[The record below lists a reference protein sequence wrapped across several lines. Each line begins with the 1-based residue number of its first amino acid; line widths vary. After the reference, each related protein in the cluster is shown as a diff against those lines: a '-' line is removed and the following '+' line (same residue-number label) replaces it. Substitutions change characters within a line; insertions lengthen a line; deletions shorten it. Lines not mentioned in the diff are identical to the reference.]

1 MSTDQ
6 MEAGY
11 PGKMMTTRGL
21 PSPLRY
27 KYCNIW
33 IDHAKFIFPMFHI
46 TKEASEMLIS
56 KKCFEDFA
64 QCFGVQMRNI
74 RAGNGVYAAAS
85 FQQACSDKQQNLTF
99 CATGGHWQNGLAERH
114 TGTITNTARTLLLHA
129 MERWPAIITED
140 FWPFTVRHACT
151 FHNASIRSD
160 TRKSPHRMFT
170 GEEAPWR
177 LENFRVFGSPVYVLS
192 KKLQDGDVLQKWK
205 HRSWLGVYV
214 GHCNIQGTCQLF
226 TIQ

>member
-85 FQQACSDKQQNLTF
+85 FQQACSLRSDMLVHFITLLYGV
-99 CATGGHWQNGLAERH
+99 TPGSLH
-114 TGTITNTARTLLLHA
+114 TGCSQ
-129 MERWPAIITED
+129 
-140 FWPFTVRHACT
+140 V
-151 FHNASIRSD
+151 
-160 TRKSPHRMFT
+160 
-170 GEEAPWR
+170 
-177 LENFRVFGSPVYVLS
+177 
-192 KKLQDGDVLQKWK
+192 KKPPG
-205 HRSWLGVYV
+205 G
-214 GHCNIQGTCQLF
+214 
-226 TIQ
+226 